1 MVPMPRAWP
10 RRCMDFVS
18 GSLSD
23 GRRLRVLC
31 VIDDFSRECLAAV
44 VDTSLSGQRVAPEL
58 DNIARVRGYHCM
70 VIGDNGTEL
79 TANAIL

>member
-1 MVPMPRAWP
+1 M
-10 RRCMDFVS
+10 
-18 GSLSD
+18 
-23 GRRLRVLC
+23 LC